1 MESDKERIERLE
13 KAYRDLWSE
22 HELLKQKIKE
32 QYAEFKEIRDRFQ
45 VKPYESVSEAAQPV
59 AAVVPESNVPVS
71 KPVPAAEKK
80 VTESSKNTS
89 LEQFIGEKLLSKI
102 GIAIVLIG
110 LVIGANYAIE
120 HDLIGEAMRVVLGY
134 AVAVVLGGFAY
145 SLRHK
150 MRPFSSVLASG
161 AVATAYFMTYAG
173 FSFYQ
178 IFSLPVAFAGMLLV
192 IAVSIMLAWYYN
204 QVIIAHLGLIGAYIL
219 PPLVATGDKH
229 IIYYLVYMFLIDVGM
244 LVISWRRKWNSIP
257 YPIMAWTV
265 LIYLFWFMNDF
276 DRSVDATIAGASLLG
291 FFFVFLASIVGRNYW
306 SNEPMRGIQ
315 ISQLILVSISFFG
328 SIGFVYGNEL
338 TLDKL
343 AFILVGSGT
352 FFAMQRL
359 FRHKQTSDVEQAF
372 RVFGIFGI
380 ATLLTFLTGEYSYLL
395 VLALGIMLLQ
405 WLAPLIEGDMEVVL
419 GVIASIAMI
428 FLVIIAAF
436 LELSGVGYDYH
447 RSDFVFPGTAGMITA
462 CGATIYVLLNR
473 FQNQALDQARWKM
486 VGATVLVTLFFGGL
500 IGIDCAYRVSY
511 ANKSA
516 TDLFISGDYSKL
528 QTYYN
533 ALFFACSGLFVLAYN
548 RFILGVKNSSIHL
561 QVYLLLISTFSLL
574 IYSVYSDELR
584 ELHRFPEGWSRFNL
598 IKYVSFTGVVIT
610 ALGMIRMNSARN
622 WIKMFALMLIL
633 WVLSQELVQWS
644 LIGGFGVGYKI
655 LLSLLWAVFAVG
667 MIVVGIK
674 RKVPILRVTAMVI
687 LGVTLLKM
695 FFYDLNALS
704 TISKTVVFVIIGGL
718 LLLGAYFYQNLSK
731 NQD

>member
-13 KAYRDLWSE
+13 KAYRDLWNE
-22 HELLKQKIKE
+22 HELLKHKIKAN
-32 QYAEFKEIRDRFQ
+32 YAEFKEIRDRFQ
-45 VKPYESVSEAAQPV
+45 VNPYEPVSETAQPV
-59 AAVVPESNVPVS
+59 VAAVPESSVPVS
-71 KPVPAAEKK
+71 HPVPSSEKK
-80 VTESSKNTS
+80 ATESAKNTS

-120 HDLIGEAMRVVLGY
+120 HDLIGEAMRVFLGY
-134 AVAVVLGGFAY
+134 GVAAVLGGFAY
-145 SLRHK
+145 YFRNK
-150 MRPFSSVLASG
+150 MRPFSAVLASG

-178 IFSLPVAFAGMLLV
+178 IFSLPVAFIGMLLI

-229 IIYYLVYMFLIDVGM
+229 IVYYLVYMFLIDVGM

-265 LIYLFWFMNDF
+265 LIYIFWFMNDF

-306 SNEPMRGIQ
+306 SNEPIRGIQ
-315 ISQLILVSISFFG
+315 VSQLILVSISFFG

-343 AFILVGSGT
+343 TFILLGSGT
-352 FFAMQRL
+352 FFGMQRL
-359 FRHKQTSDVEQAF
+359 FHTKQAAGFEQAF

-380 ATLLTFLTGEYSYLL
+380 ANLLTFLTGEYSYLL
-395 VLALGIMLLQ
+395 VFALGIMLLQ
-405 WLAPLIEGDMEVVL
+405 WLAPLLKGDVEVVL
-419 GVIASIAMI
+419 GIIASITLI
-428 FLVIIAAF
+428 FFLIVTAF

-447 RSDFVFPGTAGMITA
+447 NSDFVFPITSGMITA
-462 CGATIYVLLNR
+462 CGAAVYVLLNR
-473 FQNQALDQARWKM
+473 FQAHALEQAQWKM
-486 VGATVLVTLFFGGL
+486 VGATVLVTLFLGGL
-500 IGIDCAYRVSY
+500 IGIDSAYRISHEQR
-511 ANKSA
+511 AA
-516 TDLFISGDYSKL
+516 TEVFIYGVYNKL
-528 QTYYN
+528 QPYYN
-533 ALFFACSGLFVLAYN
+533 ALFFACSGLLVSAYN
-548 RFILGVKNSSIHL
+548 RFVLGIKNSSTHL

-574 IYSVYSDELR
+574 VYSVYSDELR
-584 ELHRFPEGWSRFNL
+584 ELYQFSEGWSRFNL
-598 IKYVSFTGVVIT
+598 IKYLSFTSVVIT
-610 ALGMIRMNSARN
+610 ALGMIRMDSARN
-622 WIKMFALMLIL
+622 WIKMVALILIL

-644 LIGGFGVGYKI
+644 VIGDFGVGYKI

-674 RKVPILRVTAMVI
+674 RKVPVLRVTAMVI